1 VNLASA
7 ARGGPRRRADHVA
20 LAAAVSITA
29 AVILAACQPGSS
41 LSGATGAPGSDGVA
55 GGATATAAP
64 LGTFGPPPSP
74 TPPDV
79 TSPVV
84 LDPALLEVLPASI
97 DGFPV
102 TESID
107 EASLAL
113 TDPALPRI
121 ASALDAGVAV
131 DTGGGN
137 LVYALVVKLR
147 PEAFNADTYGQW
159 RDSFDEGACAA
170 AGGVDGR
177 AQAQIDERTVYI
189 TSCVASLRTYHL
201 WLEDAA
207 LLISA
212 SSIGEGTFGEK
223 LMGELRVPE

>member
-7 ARGGPRRRADHVA
+7 ARDGQHRRADHVA
-20 LAAAVSITA
+20 FAAAVSITA

-41 LSGATGAPGSDGVA
+41 PSSASGAPGSSGVA
-55 GGATATAAP
+55 GGATAGAAP
-64 LGTFGPPPSP
+64 PATFGPPPSP
-74 TPPDV
+74 TPPDE

-107 EASLAL
+107 EATLAL

-121 ASALDAGVAV
+121 ATALDAGVAV

-147 PEAFNADTYGQW
+147 PEAFNADTYRQW

-170 AGGVDGR
+170 AGGVLGR
-177 AQAQIDERTVYI
+177 AEAPIDERTVYV
-189 TSCVASLRTYHL
+189 TSCVASLRTYHV
-201 WLEDAA
+201 WLEDEA
-207 LLISA
+207 LLVSA
-212 SSIGEGTFGEK
+212 SSIGEGNFGEK
-223 LMGELRVPE
+223 LMGELRVPA